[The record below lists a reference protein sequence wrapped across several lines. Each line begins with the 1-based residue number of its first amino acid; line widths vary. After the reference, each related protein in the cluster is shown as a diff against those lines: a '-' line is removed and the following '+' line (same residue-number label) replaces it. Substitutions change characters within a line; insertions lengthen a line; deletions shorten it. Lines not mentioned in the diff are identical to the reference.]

1 MGSSFSFFKILMKM
15 KKFVFVWIALIS
27 IIFSLSSCKEKI
39 KDVEGVVTSVD
50 INGDTIRSMK
60 VFNGEDTLIFTVKDA
75 QYDNG
80 VMLANDNVKVHYL
93 SGNGDTLRAVLV
105 YVKPRPSKVIELKPD
120 RTKPLLTR

>member
-1 MGSSFSFFKILMKM
+1 M

-39 KDVEGVVTSVD
+39 KDVEGVVTNVD
-50 INGDTIRSMK
+50 FNSEGDSIRSMK

-75 QYDNG
+75 QYANG

-105 YVKPRPSKVIELKPD
+105 SVKPRPSKVIELKPD
-120 RTKPLLTR
+120 STKPLLTR

>member
-1 MGSSFSFFKILMKM
+1 M

-39 KDVEGVVTSVD
+39 KDVEGVVTNVD
-50 INGDTIRSMK
+50 INPDGDTIRSMK

-75 QYDNG
+75 QYANG

-105 YVKPRPSKVIELKPD
+105 YVKPRPSKVIELEPD
-120 RTKPLLTR
+120 STKPLLTR

>member
-1 MGSSFSFFKILMKM
+1 MKM

-50 INGDTIRSMK
+50 ISPGGDTIRSMK

-75 QYDNG
+75 MPMG
-80 VMLANDNVKVHYL
+80 
-93 SGNGDTLRAVLV
+93 S
-105 YVKPRPSKVIELKPD
+105 
-120 RTKPLLTR
+120 

>member
-1 MGSSFSFFKILMKM
+1 M

-105 YVKPRPSKVIELKPD
+105 YVKPRPSKVIELEPD
-120 RTKPLLTR
+120 STKPLLTR